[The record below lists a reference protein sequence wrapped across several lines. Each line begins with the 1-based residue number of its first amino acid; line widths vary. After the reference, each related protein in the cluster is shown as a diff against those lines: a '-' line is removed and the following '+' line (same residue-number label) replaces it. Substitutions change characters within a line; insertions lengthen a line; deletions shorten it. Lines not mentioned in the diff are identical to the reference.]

1 MTFLYL
7 IHVYSI
13 KLMLRK
19 PTCTRAFIDTGFH
32 IKLIVLIVEVISCTA
47 FMKVRINY
55 MTIHYIIPA
64 SSFATF
70 FKDSGYQLMNRTTHN
85 KSLVHSITTFINKNT
100 NRTQFDILFYICN
113 TIHGTN
119 ITADQNQCTIGGS
132 NSLLS
137 L

>member
-32 IKLIVLIVEVISCTA
+32 KLIVLIVEVISCTA
-47 FMKVRINY
+47 FMKERINY

-64 SSFATF
+64 SYFAIF
-70 FKDSGYQLMNRTTHN
+70 
-85 KSLVHSITTFINKNT
+85 
-100 NRTQFDILFYICN
+100 
-113 TIHGTN
+113 
-119 ITADQNQCTIGGS
+119 
-132 NSLLS
+132 
-137 L
+137 

>member
-32 IKLIVLIVEVISCTA
+32 KLIVLIVEVISCTA

-55 MTIHYIIPA
+55 MTIHYTIYA
-64 SSFATF
+64 SSC
-70 FKDSGYQLMNRTTHN
+70 DSGYQLMNRTTHN
-85 KSLVHSITTFINKNT
+85 KCLVHSITTFINKNT

>member
-32 IKLIVLIVEVISCTA
+32 KLIVLIAEVISCTA
-47 FMKVRINY
+47 FMKERINY
-55 MTIHYIIPA
+55 MTIHYIIPS

-70 FKDSGYQLMNRTTHN
+70 LRTVGI
-85 KSLVHSITTFINKNT
+85 S
-100 NRTQFDILFYICN
+100 
-113 TIHGTN
+113 
-119 ITADQNQCTIGGS
+119 
-132 NSLLS
+132 
-137 L
+137 

>member
-32 IKLIVLIVEVISCTA
+32 KLIVLIVEVISCTA
-47 FMKVRINY
+47 FMKERINY

-70 FKDSGYQLMNRTTHN
+70 LRT
-85 KSLVHSITTFINKNT
+85 VGIN
-100 NRTQFDILFYICN
+100 
-113 TIHGTN
+113 
-119 ITADQNQCTIGGS
+119 
-132 NSLLS
+132 
-137 L
+137 